1 MGVPLFF
8 GGAVVAWIFERI
20 NVQPGSERFKS
31 SRLPG
36 VLCDMLTLLF
46 LARFVADISGGIGQR
61 HLLDYYDNVA
71 VPDFFRQDALSR
83 RCWVALLSSSYMPL
97 VFAWTYCLAAGRGWT
112 AHVLSNETIVT
123 VFAPAAYNEYLFHQ
137 IVGQWYYWATRGHP
151 WSWWSF
157 RKSFYWFSPNP
168 LPVSWPETVLVI
180 GLTVG
185 VSKLIS
191 KYLDSRLTQLWM
203 KAMSFLS
210 GSKADENKTAIE
222 LVTGVLEDITGSDV
236 DLEATLAEAGLASIG
251 IPMVVGMMNE
261 AHPKVALTMKEV
273 SDCKTVQDLVDCVSK
288 FLDVIEAGME
298 NEPPCDRLT
307 SRRYTTRKASELM
320 EAREA
325 FIEQTP
331 RRRTASRRVFTT
343 KIARD
348 LSKTSIYFTKTT

>member
-1 MGVPLFF
+1 M
-8 GGAVVAWIFERI
+8 A
-20 NVQPGSERFKS
+20 
-31 SRLPG
+31 
-36 VLCDMLTLLF
+36 
-46 LARFVADISGGIGQR
+46 
-61 HLLDYYDNVA
+61 
-71 VPDFFRQDALSR
+71 
-83 RCWVALLSSSYMPL
+83 
-97 VFAWTYCLAAGRGWT
+97 
-112 AHVLSNETIVT
+112 SNETIVT
-123 VFAPAAYNEYLFHQ
+123 VFAPTAYNEYLFHQ

-180 GLTVG
+180 ALTVG

-210 GSKADENKTAIE
+210 GSKADENLTAIE

-273 SDCKTVQDLVDCVSK
+273 SDCKTVQDLVDGVSK

-298 NEPPCDRLT
+298 NEPPRDRLT

-320 EAREA
+320 NMMEN
-325 FIEQTP
+325 P
-331 RRRTASRRVFTT
+331 RYSLCPVDSQLVPESFQ
-343 KIARD
+343 D
-348 LSKTSIYFTKTT
+348 FSFLLQ